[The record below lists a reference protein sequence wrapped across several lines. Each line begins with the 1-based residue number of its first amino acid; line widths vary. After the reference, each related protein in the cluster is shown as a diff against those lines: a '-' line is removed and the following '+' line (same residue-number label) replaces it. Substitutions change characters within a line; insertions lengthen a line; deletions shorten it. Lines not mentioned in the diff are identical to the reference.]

1 MDALAVLAGSWG
13 VLMGISPLLQIR
25 RIVQRG
31 SSADVSIGYLTVLI
45 VGFALWAAYGASIAN
60 VALVI
65 SNTVAL
71 VVGLATIAIARRYR
85 HAAGAAPAGRQAAP
99 SGSGTSEG
107 RAAD

>member
-25 RIVQRG
+25 RIIQRG
-31 SSADVSIGYLTVLI
+31 SSADVSIGYLMVLI

-60 VALVI
+60 VALII
-65 SNTVAL
+65 SNGVAL

-85 HAAGAAPAGRQAAP
+85 HPAGAGPVRRPGPA
-99 SGSGTSEG
+99 GSGTSEG